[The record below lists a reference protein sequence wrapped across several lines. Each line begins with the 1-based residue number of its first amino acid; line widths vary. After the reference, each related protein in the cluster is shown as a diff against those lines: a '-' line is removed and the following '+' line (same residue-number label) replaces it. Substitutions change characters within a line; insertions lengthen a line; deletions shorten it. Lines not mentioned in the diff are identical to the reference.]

1 MRNFLLASLLLL
13 PFQARA
19 DWSKMA
25 STDFSLADYPRENSA
40 RWKDDFKQLHEYQD
54 SRDEA
59 QCALGR
65 RQEHPTYEAIFMS
78 KDSPLS
84 REEADK
90 AQGLV
95 AKVMKLADRI
105 STYHKGQFKR
115 PRPYDVDD
123 TLEPCAKKPGG
134 AKSYPSS
141 HSANAMAGACVLAEL
156 FPHSRQLILDY
167 GASSGELRAVI
178 GVHHP
183 SDVQAGQKLGN
194 EICRAL
200 LQDEEFLSELNALKH

>member
-1 MRNFLLASLLLL
+1 MRKLLLASLLFL
-13 PFQARA
+13 PLSARA
-19 DWSKMA
+19 EWTKMA
-25 STDFSLADYPRENSA
+25 STDFTLADYPKENSA
-40 RWKDDFKQLHEYQD
+40 RWKDDYKQLHEYQD

-65 RQEHPTYEAIFMS
+65 RQEHPTFEAIYMS

-84 REEADK
+84 RQEAEK
-90 AQGLV
+90 AQDLV
-95 AKVMKLADRI
+95 SRVMKLADRI

-156 FPHSRQLILDY
+156 FPRSRQLILDY

-194 EICRAL
+194 EICQAL
-200 LQDEEFLSELNALKH
+200 LQDGEFLAELKELKD